1 MPPPTQIRQMPP
13 PQQTQPT
20 ASPVAV
26 VPATGNSTVV
36 TSVPPPVTMTTSV
49 HALPDAAPG
58 TIEADPQHD
67 GKSKFYV
74 FEICTYVPLTTI
86 DSVKD
91 FLKLQRSK
99 LMCYMLNPNRSQM

>member
-13 PQQTQPT
+13 PQQTQPS

-36 TSVPPPVTMTTSV
+36 TSVPPPVTLATSV

-67 GKSKFYV
+67 GKSKFFRFLNMYICPFNYNRFSKGF
-74 FEICTYVPLTTI
+74 FEAPKV
-86 DSVKD
+86 
-91 FLKLQRSK
+91 
-99 LMCYMLNPNRSQM
+99 